1 MFVLAVASI
10 SSILITIIS
19 FIDNANCYSIDESFD
34 ADRLSLTNLKLV
46 SDVRVF
52 PSIKFTCH
60 GIITNWIIGTTANSH
75 PVIMIRHSDNTTTNA
90 VSINTE
96 TISPIDSNVNVY
108 NITVTN
114 EVRVQPGD
122 ILMIN
127 STGTEM
133 YYQQYNGP
141 FNYILGPALTR
152 MESNDY
158 PLISAII
165 SK

>member
-1 MFVLAVASI
+1 
-10 SSILITIIS
+10 
-19 FIDNANCYSIDESFD
+19 
-34 ADRLSLTNLKLV
+34 
-46 SDVRVF
+46 
-52 PSIKFTCH
+52 
-60 GIITNWIIGTTANSH
+60 
-75 PVIMIRHSDNTTTNA
+75 MIRHSDNTTTDA
-90 VSINTE
+90 VSMNTE

-108 NITVTN
+108 NVTVTN

-127 STGTEM
+127 STGTQM

-141 FNYILGPALTR
+141 FNYILGPSSALTR

-158 PLISAII
+158 PLISALI